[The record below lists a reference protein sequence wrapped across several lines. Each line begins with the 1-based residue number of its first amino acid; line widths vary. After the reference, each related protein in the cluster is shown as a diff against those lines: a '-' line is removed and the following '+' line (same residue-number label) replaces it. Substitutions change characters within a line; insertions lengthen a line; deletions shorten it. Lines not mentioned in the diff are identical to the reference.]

1 MKENIKYVAVNGLF
15 GELLDFA
22 SDEVILQLVS
32 AKCTPNF
39 VVRWVFSV
47 WQGRYA
53 VLTLHF

>member
-39 VVRWVFSV
+39 VVR
-47 WQGRYA
+47 
-53 VLTLHF
+53 